1 MRYYVFLYSLTK
13 AFCQFSEKVDTLS
26 VATMK
31 TDFTTMNL
39 LPSSD
44 FLGRRGGPEEHRR
57 MLLSKKSYATFSKHY
72 NVSYPSNCPSKYWKL
87 GNSLTLLRWTNQIPA
102 LRPFTGGLG

>member
-1 MRYYVFLYSLTK
+1 
-13 AFCQFSEKVDTLS
+13 
-26 VATMK
+26 MK

-72 NVSYPSNCPSKYWKL
+72 NVSYPSIHKANYSSNYPSKYWKL

>member
-1 MRYYVFLYSLTK
+1 MYFYILQPKL
-13 AFCQFSEKVDTLS
+13 FCQFSEKADTLS
-26 VATMK
+26 GATMK

-72 NVSYPSNCPSKYWKL
+72 NVSYPSIHKANHSS
-87 GNSLTLLRWTNQIPA
+87 N
-102 LRPFTGGLG
+102 